1 MTKFFGVLVLC
12 LAFSTTH
19 AQLPDDALRTAW
31 YIPGGSARNMAIG
44 GAMGSLGGDIS
55 AANINPAGIGL
66 YKTSEFI
73 ISPGVMLNSNKLK
86 YFGIDSSSGKNA
98 FSYGSSGFIFGN
110 ANPNRSNRTSSAF
123 AITFTQLASYN
134 NHVAYRGINDY
145 SSYSEQYLE
154 ELVRDG
160 ASPIAAEQN
169 YIFGSSLA
177 YRTYLIDSVNI
188 NGQFTGYK
196 SLVPVG
202 TGIIQE
208 KTEDTKGGMHEISFA
223 FAGNTE
229 DKLYLGAS
237 INIPFLSYKRDLFYR
252 ETDATKNPNNN
263 FDFSEFTE
271 NFSSSGVG
279 INAKMGLIY
288 KATKQF
294 RLGFALHTPSFMSM
308 KDKIRASMST
318 NTEGYTPYGT
328 LTESSDNLN
337 GGNAGERTYTLQTPW
352 RAIGSLSFVFSETAD
367 TKKQRGFITA
377 DLEYVNY
384 RGARFYSADANDET
398 GVNYYTTL
406 NDVIKDVYKGAL
418 NFRAGGEIKF
428 DPLMLRLGAAYYGSP
443 YYDKQLKTNRM
454 MFSAGAGYRRH
465 GFIIDLT
472 YAYTINKDVNLPY
485 RLNDKANT
493 YAEWTNNRGNI
504 ILTFGVK
511 I

>member
-1 MTKFFGVLVLC
+1 
-12 LAFSTTH
+12 
-19 AQLPDDALRTAW
+19 
-31 YIPGGSARNMAIG
+31 
-44 GAMGSLGGDIS
+44 
-55 AANINPAGIGL
+55 
-66 YKTSEFI
+66 
-73 ISPGVMLNSNKLK
+73 
-86 YFGIDSSSGKNA
+86 
-98 FSYGSSGFIFGN
+98 
-110 ANPNRSNRTSSAF
+110 
-123 AITFTQLASYN
+123 
-134 NHVAYRGINDY
+134 
-145 SSYSEQYLE
+145 
-154 ELVRDG
+154 
-160 ASPIAAEQN
+160 
-169 YIFGSSLA
+169 
-177 YRTYLIDSVNI
+177 
-188 NGQFTGYK
+188 
-196 SLVPVG
+196 
-202 TGIIQE
+202 
-208 KTEDTKGGMHEISFA
+208 
-223 FAGNTE
+223 
-229 DKLYLGAS
+229 
-237 INIPFLSYKRDLFYR
+237 
-252 ETDATKNPNNN
+252 
-263 FDFSEFTE
+263 
-271 NFSSSGVG
+271 
-279 INAKMGLIY
+279 
-288 KATKQF
+288 
-294 RLGFALHTPSFMSM
+294 
-308 KDKIRASMST
+308 MST